1 VQTQCHAPARSRNQT
16 SGCARNPPPLLLL
29 LPQLLLLPLLIM
41 PPLLL
46 LLLLLF
52 MPPLLQGWP
61 CASSAKTSATSPT
74 LGCRSSK
81 NAA

>member
-16 SGCARNPPPLLLL
+16 SGGARNPPPLLLPWL
-29 LPQLLLLPLLIM
+29 LLLLPLLIM

-46 LLLLLF
+46 LLLL